1 MPLSKYLPTRFKQPQ
16 LLRQNKKLPT
26 MSQYSLDIVVEGQD
40 PKVDIVFVH
49 GLGGEKMRTW
59 TRDGIFWPGQLLPS
73 DVPEARILVFGYDA
87 NVVRLEPGNITK
99 TELHGNADDLCSKLI
114 AERSNVPEAADRPII
129 IIAHSLGG
137 LVTAQLFNH
146 GEQSADGLNAK
157 TIVEKI
163 RGMIFLGTPFRGS
176 VLAGPAEN
184 VRRILQLV
192 GIPTQEDTLKQLGI
206 NSEKTNE
213 LTRAFSNL
221 LNKRKGS
228 DDQIHAFFF
237 YETLPTSLKGKYVQ
251 IVENDSAQ
259 LPGCGDPIP
268 VRADHHNI
276 CKFVSKTD
284 DGYKQIVA
292 AIRKSLAPKAQDGA
306 SGGTWYNNYGQTGNM
321 GPIAGDQHNIFH

>member
-16 LLRQNKKLPT
+16 LLSPSKKLPT
-26 MSQYSLDIVVEGQD
+26 MSEYSLDVVVEGQD

-49 GLGGEKMRTW
+49 GLGGQKQRTW
-59 TRDGIFWPGQLLPS
+59 TRDGIFWPGQLLPT

-87 NVVRLEPGNITK
+87 NVVRLDPSNITK
-99 TELHGNADDLCSKLI
+99 AELHANADDLCSKLT
-114 AERSNVPEAADRPII
+114 AERSNVLEVASRPIF
-129 IIAHSLGG
+129 IAHSLGG

-146 GEQSADGLNAK
+146 GEQSADDLNAK
-157 TIVEKI
+157 AIVEKI
-163 RGMIFLGTPFRGS
+163 RGLIFLGTPFRGS
-176 VLAGPAEN
+176 VPAGPAES
-184 VRRILQLV
+184 VRRILQLA
-192 GIPTQEDTLKQLGI
+192 GLPTKEDTLKELGI
-206 NSEKTNE
+206 NSAKTNE

-221 LNKRKGS
+221 LNKRKRS

-237 YETLPTSLKGKYVQ
+237 YETLSTSLKGKYVQ
-251 IVENDSAQ
+251 VVENDSAQ

-268 VRADHHNI
+268 VRADHHNV
-276 CKFVSKTD
+276 CKFASKTD

-292 AIRKSLAPKAQDGA
+292 AIRKCLAPKAQDGT